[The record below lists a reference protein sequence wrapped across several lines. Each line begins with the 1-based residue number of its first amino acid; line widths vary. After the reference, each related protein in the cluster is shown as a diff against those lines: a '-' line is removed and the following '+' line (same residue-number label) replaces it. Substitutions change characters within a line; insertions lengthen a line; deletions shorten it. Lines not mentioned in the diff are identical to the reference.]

1 MRQIGPEHHDALY
14 AAQTRYASQPLGESA
29 TKEFILT
36 HIFRISPHLIARA
49 EDLWREL
56 LRLHYGEQALPAVLG
71 DHVAKVLAGSRHF
84 NSCR

>member
-1 MRQIGPEHHDALY
+1 MYTLLLLFCGQGRVCVSLANLFPNLSYTVVRQIGPEHHDALY

-49 EDLWREL
+49 EDLWRE
-56 LRLHYGEQALPAVLG
+56 H
-71 DHVAKVLAGSRHF
+71 
-84 NSCR
+84 N